1 MLRFLLRR
9 VGFGVVVMWL
19 VATTVF
25 IMYFVAPHDVART
38 LAGRQASEATIA
50 AIRHNLGLDRPVIAQ
65 YGSFLWRAL
74 HGDFG
79 YSYTNAEPV
88 TSLIGNGLPVTA
100 SLVIGGAVLW
110 LFMGVGI
117 GVVAATRPR
126 SVLDRTAT
134 GFSLFFYSMP
144 TFLLGEV
151 LLLLFFFRLH
161 LLGIDLFPG
170 AGYTPLL
177 QDPVEWARHLV
188 LPWFTI
194 ALVTAA
200 TYVRLTRGSMLDV
213 LGEDYIRTARAKG
226 LSRRRVIYRHGL
238 RAGLTPVVTQFGID
252 VGTLLGG
259 AIVTENVFGLPG
271 LGELAISALA
281 KQDLP
286 TVIGLVLLASA
297 FVVIANIVVDI
308 LYSVLDARVRVS

>member
-9 VGFGVVVMWL
+9 VVFGVVVMWL

-25 IMYFVAPHDVART
+25 IMYFIAPHDVART

-88 TSLIGNGLPVTA
+88 TSLISNGLPVTA

-117 GVVAATRPR
+117 GVLAATRPR
-126 SVLDRTAT
+126 SLMDRTAT

-151 LLLLFFFRLH
+151 LLLLLFFRLH
-161 LLGIDLFPG
+161 LIGIDWFPG

-177 QDPVEWARHLV
+177 QDPVEWARHLL

-271 LGELAISALA
+271 LGELAISALS

>member
-1 MLRFLLRR
+1 
-9 VGFGVVVMWL
+9 
-19 VATTVF
+19 
-25 IMYFVAPHDVART
+25 MYFIAPHDVART

-50 AIRHNLGLDRPVIAQ
+50 AIRHNLGLDRPVLVQ

-271 LGELAISALA
+271 LGELAISALS

>member
-9 VGFGVVVMWL
+9 VVFGVVVMWL

-88 TSLIGNGLPVTA
+88 TNLISNGLPVTA

-117 GVVAATRPR
+117 GVLAATRPR
-126 SVLDRTAT
+126 SMMDRTAT

-151 LLLLFFFRLH
+151 LLLLLFFRLH
-161 LLGIDLFPG
+161 LIGIDWFPG

-177 QDPVEWARHLV
+177 QDPVEWVRHLL

-271 LGELAISALA
+271 LGELAISALS

>member
-1 MLRFLLRR
+1 MLRFLVRR
-9 VGFGVVVMWL
+9 IMFGVVVMWL

-25 IMYFVAPHDVART
+25 IMYFIAPHDVAKT
-38 LAGRQASEATIA
+38 LAGRQASAATVA
-50 AIRHNLGLDRPVIAQ
+50 AIRHNLGLDRPVVVQ
-65 YGSFLWRAL
+65 YGSFLWKAL
-74 HGDFG
+74 HGNLG
-79 YSYTNAEPV
+79 YSYTNSEPV
-88 TSLIGNGLPVTA
+88 TKLIGQGLPVTA
-100 SLVIGGAVLW
+100 SLVVGGAILW
-110 LFMGVGI
+110 LII
-117 GVVAATRPR
+117 GVSTGVLASTRPR
-126 SVLDRTAT
+126 SATDRAATA
-134 GFSLFFYSMP
+134 FALFFYSMP

-151 LLLLFFFRLH
+151 LLLVLFFRLH
-161 LLGIDLFPG
+161 LAGIHWFPG
-170 AGYTPLL
+170 AGYVPLTQNPL
-177 QDPVEWARHLV
+177 QWARYLI

-238 RAGLTPVVTQFGID
+238 RAALTPVVTQFGID

-271 LGELAISALA
+271 LGELVINALS

-286 TVIGLVLLASA
+286 TIIGLVLLASA
-297 FVVIANIVVDI
+297 FVVVANIVVDI
-308 LYSVLDARVRVS
+308 LYSVLDARVRLS

>member
-1 MLRFLLRR
+1 MVRFLLRR
-9 VGFGVVVMWL
+9 VLFGVVVMWL

-88 TSLIGNGLPVTA
+88 TSLISNGLPVTA

-126 SVLDRTAT
+126 SMMDRTAT

-151 LLLLFFFRLH
+151 LLLLLFFRLH
-161 LLGIDLFPG
+161 LIGIDWFPG

-177 QDPVEWARHLV
+177 QDPVEWARHLL

-271 LGELAISALA
+271 LGELAISALS